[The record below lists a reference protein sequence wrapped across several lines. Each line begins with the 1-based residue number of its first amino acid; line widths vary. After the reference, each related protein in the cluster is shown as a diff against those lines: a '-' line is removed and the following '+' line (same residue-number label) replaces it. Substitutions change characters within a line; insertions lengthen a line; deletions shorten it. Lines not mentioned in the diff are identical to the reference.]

1 MIQAGENL
9 ESFRTEEMERLKDK
23 EAQQRIE
30 NILDMI
36 TNRLK
41 DQNFNTGN
49 LTNFENNTLI
59 YVSATKQIHTEY
71 GRTHTTVSFL
81 SDDLNFERELFHFR
95 SNF

>member
-1 MIQAGENL
+1 MMQAGENL
-9 ESFRTEEMERLKDK
+9 ESFRTEEMEKLKDK

-59 YVSATKQIHTEY
+59 YV
-71 GRTHTTVSFL
+71 
-81 SDDLNFERELFHFR
+81 
-95 SNF
+95 